1 MTLYKRV
8 LKNSSIYM
16 VSNII
21 QRFLAFLLLPLY
33 TRFLTPGDYGIVAV
47 VSSLVITLEILFMF
61 SLGGA
66 VTKFYFDLRDD
77 PAELKK
83 FYGTVFSFL
92 FMVSVILSAVSLLW
106 GPVFLAPFLDE
117 IPFDPYMA
125 VAIGG
130 LFFFPVYD
138 LYLNVLQTEERTVEF
153 SIATI
158 SCFVLKTI
166 LSIIFVVGMKKG
178 AIGPI
183 AAESI
188 CNFLFFAVAFIR
200 MKDRITF
207 TIDWKHLKTSLAY
220 SIPLLPHTLVTQI
233 KHIADKLFLNSM
245 IGTAAAGIYN
255 IGFQIGN
262 LTAVIAMAINRAY
275 IPVFMESMKSKEA
288 QSLEKLNKLASFLVF
303 FYCTFSFLL
312 SIFSRE
318 LLIVL
323 TTEKYYQAYLIVPF
337 IAFSFAARGIYFLF
351 VNTLFFYEKKT
362 KLVAVISIFTA
373 LLNIALNYSFIQI
386 FSITGAAAATM
397 TSQIAA
403 TIFTAYIAHKY
414 SMISWEYVKYAVVF
428 ALSITFAVLINRETV
443 LDLFQLLIV
452 KSVVS
457 VCYFAF
463 CSFIFWKEPF
473 YIFKN
478 WKRLGLFGK

>member
-1 MTLYKRV
+1 M
-8 LKNSSIYM
+8 I
-16 VSNII
+16 SNII

-33 TRFLTPGDYGIVAV
+33 TRFLTPGDYGVVAV
-47 VSSLVITLEILFMF
+47 VSSLAITLEILFMF
-61 SLGGA
+61 SLSGA
-66 VTKFYFDLRDD
+66 VTKFYFDFRDD
-77 PAELKK
+77 PTELKR

-92 FMVSVILSAVSLLW
+92 FIVSIILSSISLIW
-106 GPVFLAPFLDE
+106 GDVLLSPLLDE
-117 IPFDPYMA
+117 IKFNPYMSVA
-125 VAIGG
+125 VGG

-153 SIATI
+153 SISTI
-158 SCFVLKTI
+158 SCFIMKAV

-188 CNFLFFAVAFIR
+188 CNFLFFIAAVIR
-200 MKDRITF
+200 MRKRIKL
-207 TIDWKHLKTSLAY
+207 TIDWKHLKTALAY
-220 SIPLLPHTLVTQI
+220 SVPLLPHTLVTQI

-275 IPVFMESMKSKEA
+275 IPVFMESMKSKETV
-288 QSLEKLNKLASFLVF
+288 SLEKLRKLAAFLVF

-312 SIFSRE
+312 SIFSKE
-318 LLIVL
+318 LLILL
-323 TTEKYYQAYLIVPF
+323 TTEKYYQAYKVVPF
-337 IAFSFAARGIYFLF
+337 IAFSFSARGIYFLF

-362 KLVAVISIFTA
+362 RLVAVISIFTA
-373 LLNIALNYSFIQI
+373 LLNIAMNYTFIKL
-386 FSITGAAAATM
+386 FSISGAAAATM

-403 TIFTAYIAHKY
+403 TVFTAYIAHRY
-414 SMISWEYVKYAVVF
+414 SMISWEYVKYSIVF
-428 ALSITFAVLINRETV
+428 MFSIIFAVLINRETA
-443 LDLFQLLIV
+443 LDLFQLLVV
-452 KSVVS
+452 KSVIS

-473 YIFKN
+473 YIFRN
-478 WKRLGLFGK
+478 WKRVLYPNR

>member
-1 MTLYKRV
+1 
-8 LKNSSIYM
+8 M

-21 QRFLAFLLLPLY
+21 QRFLAFILLPLY
-33 TRFLTPGDYGIVAV
+33 TRFLTPDDYGIVAV

-66 VTKFYFDLRDD
+66 ITKFYFEYKDN
-77 PAELKK
+77 PPELKR
-83 FYGTVFSFL
+83 FYGTVFLFL
-92 FMVSVILSAVSLLW
+92 FIVSVTLSTISIIF
-106 GPVFLAPFLDE
+106 GPVFLSPFLDKIE
-117 IPFDPYMA
+117 FYPYMA
-125 VAIGG
+125 VAIAG

-138 LYLNVLQTEERTVEF
+138 LYLNMLQTEERTVEF
-153 SIATI
+153 SIVTI
-158 SCFVLKTI
+158 SCFVFKTI
-166 LSIIFVVGMKKG
+166 LSIIFVVGMKNG

-188 CNFLFFAVAFIR
+188 SNLIFFAVAFVRIR
-200 MKDRITF
+200 KKITF
-207 TIDWKHLKTSLAY
+207 TIDIKYLKTALAY

-275 IPVFMESMKSKEA
+275 IPVFMESMKSQEKE
-288 QSLEKLNKLASFLVF
+288 SLEKLKKLSAFLVF
-303 FYCTFSFLL
+303 FYCTFSFVL

-318 LLIVL
+318 VIIVL
-323 TTEKYYQAYLIVPF
+323 TTEKYYQAYLVVPF

-362 KLVAVISIFTA
+362 KLVAVISILTA
-373 LLNIALNYSFIQI
+373 ALNIALNYSFIKL
-386 FSITGAAAATM
+386 FSISGAAAATM

-403 TIFTAYIAHKY
+403 TVFTAYIAHKY
-414 SMISWEYVKYAVVF
+414 SMISWEYIKYAAVF
-428 ALSITFAVLINRETV
+428 SLSIVLSLLINRETV
-443 LDLFQLLIV
+443 LDFFQLLVI